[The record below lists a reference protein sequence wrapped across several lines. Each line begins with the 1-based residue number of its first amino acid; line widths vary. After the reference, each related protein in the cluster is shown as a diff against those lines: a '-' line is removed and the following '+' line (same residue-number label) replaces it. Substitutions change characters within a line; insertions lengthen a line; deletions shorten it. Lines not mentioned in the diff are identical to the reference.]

1 MTSHDDHI
9 IRAYISFSPRVHHS
23 FYTLSHCTVCN
34 FAMPFVH
41 VSVLLLPQ
49 NILHH
54 IARVNVQEVL
64 LILFDIKISQL
75 FRRK

>member
-9 IRAYISFSPRVHHS
+9 IRAYSVVLVQECI
-23 FYTLSHCTVCN
+23 TLFILHLIVCN